1 MKLRKIVSITA
12 AAAML
17 AAMPLPSFAATDII
31 KYEDF
36 ENYSGG
42 WKAQGAS
49 TEIVFEKT
57 DRGQSAKLI
66 TEGGGKGQELMK
78 FVSVPESAKAIAYH
92 VMIKFEGEDAE
103 LSFYMGGSG
112 TTCLARFE
120 KGEIKI
126 GYTNKTA
133 PLKIQNGIWYSCF
146 VEHDNESGF
155 TRFSVSGANGD
166 YAAVSGKVNLKPS
179 QMNRLDVVSNAP
191 ASGTAIRYIDNVAFY
206 AIDDV
211 IEEYGTPGTG
221 DELALVSISPYLG
234 ALDKE
239 TKSVELTFNK
249 DITEENIAGIKA
261 TINNDASLIGE
272 WRAENGMAV
281 ADLNFTPLS
290 DALYY
295 FEFSGVAD
303 GEKTV
308 GGRTF
313 WITNPDYA
321 ISGLKY
327 NTAEIKPGAAVSF
340 EGSFYSWTESFDK
353 ASLLTVVYD
362 KDNTAVSFSADEG
375 IVPSKTGAAGQT
387 SVTVPSDD
395 GEYKV
400 VTYIW
405 DSLGNMKTLNNP
417 VALSSGLAAPEGE
430 KSEKA
435 FNTPKITDGKTYL
448 NGTIPAAADKRIQVE
463 VLKPGVTEDSDF
475 SNLSPTEFEETYLT
489 FFEVTANSEGTWR
502 TPDFAIGDILGD
514 YSTRINYEGSGA
526 APVFYKNA
534 FRYISVSFAQT
545 LAELADGEDSDAA
558 ADFILKNISLIADSN
573 SDYEKLDEEEL
584 KNAVL
589 RAVEEKKNIEG
600 GAFKTAAV
608 VTDYVNRAIMLSHI
622 SANKE
627 NAQSLLYKYAP
638 LCNLESDCPPFKY
651 LKDVDKSAFT
661 GVSADAAKLSITEWT
676 EKYGMKI
683 FKSACANV
691 SINSEVEGILDA
703 TQEWLGVDL
712 SAYKK
717 LKDKK
722 SVNLAVMKFS
732 NDTKEEFKKYF
743 DKAVKS
749 AASSDSSKGNTSS
762 GSSGSKP
769 SGPSG
774 SAVVSPAATPTPAP
788 VPTAAPRHEFS
799 DMQNFDWAKEAVEA
813 LYDEKIVSGVGDN
826 KFEPSREVTREEFVK
841 MLAEAFK
848 IPQSDE
854 KINFSDVSES
864 DWFAPYVF
872 AAVASGTVRGISEDL
887 FGTGKSITRAD
898 MAVMAYRAAG
908 LSKADGKT
916 FADDGE
922 IPDYAKEAVYTLNA
936 AGIISGTGDNKFSP
950 AASANRAEAAK
961 IIYMLKNLN
970 GGKSK

>member
-66 TEGGGKGQELMK
+66 TEGGKGQELMK

-112 TTCLARFE
+112 TTCLAVLE

-272 WRAENGMAV
+272 WRAENGRAV

-417 VALSSGLAAPEGE
+417 VALSSGLVAPEGE

-448 NGTIPAAADKRIQVE
+448 SGTIPAAADKRIQVE

-703 TQEWLGVDL
+703 TQEWLGIDL

-774 SAVVSPAATPTPAP
+774 SAVVSPTATPTPAP
-788 VPTAAPRHEFS
+788 TAAPHHEFS

-841 MLAEAFK
+841 MLAETFK
-848 IPQSDE
+848 IPRSDE

-922 IPDYAKEAVYTLNA
+922 IPDYAKEAVYALNA

>member
-31 KYEDF
+31 KYENF

-92 VMIKFEGEDAE
+92 VMIKFEGKDAE

-272 WRAENGMAV
+272 WRAESGKAV
-281 ADLNFTPLS
+281 ADLNFTPES
-290 DALYY
+290 DRAYF
-295 FEFSGVAD
+295 FEFYGATD

-308 GGRTF
+308 SGRTF
-313 WITNPDYA
+313 WITNPDFL
-321 ISGLKY
+321 ISDLKY
-327 NTAEIKPGAAVSF
+327 SISEVTPGSAITFDGKFFTWVDSF
-340 EGSFYSWTESFDK
+340 NE
-353 ASLLTVVYD
+353 ASLLTLVYD
-362 KDNTAVSFSADEG
+362 KDNKAVAFSANEG

-448 NGTIPAAADKRIQVE
+448 SGTIPAAADKRIQVE

-703 TQEWLGVDL
+703 TQEWLGIDL

-774 SAVVSPAATPTPAP
+774 SAVVSPAATPTPTP

-922 IPDYAKEAVYTLNA
+922 IPDYAKEAVYALNA

>member
-1 MKLRKIVSITA
+1 MKLVKIISITA
-12 AAAML
+12 VAAML
-17 AAMPLPSFAATDII
+17 TAMPLPSFAATDII
-31 KYEDF
+31 KYENF

-78 FVSVPESAKAIAYH
+78 LVSVPESAKAIAYH

-112 TTCLARFE
+112 TTCLAVLE

-191 ASGTAIRYIDNVAFY
+191 KSASAVRYVDNVAFY

-211 IEEYGTPGTG
+211 IEEYGAPGTG
-221 DELALVSISPYLG
+221 SELALVSISPSLG
-234 ALDKE
+234 TLDKKAK
-239 TKSVELTFNK
+239 TVELTFNK
-249 DITEENIAGIKA
+249 DITEENLAQIKA
-261 TINNDASLIGE
+261 SVNGNGSLLGA
-272 WRAENGMAV
+272 WRAENGRAV
-281 ADLNFTPLS
+281 ADLNFTPQS

-375 IVPSKTGAAGQT
+375 IVPNETGAAGHT
-387 SVTVPSDD
+387 NVSVPSAD
-395 GEYKV
+395 GEYRIV
-400 VTYIW
+400 SYIW
-405 DSLGNMKTLNNP
+405 DSLYGMKTLNAP
-417 VALSSGLAAPEGE
+417 VALSQGLTAPEGE

-435 FNTPKITDGKTYL
+435 LNTPIITDGKTYL
-448 NGTIPAAADKRIQVE
+448 SGTITAAADKRIQVE

-475 SNLSPTEFEETYLT
+475 SNLSPTEFNETYLT

-502 TPDFAIGDILGD
+502 TPDFAIGDLSGD
-514 YSTRINYEGSGA
+514 YSVRINYEDSNA
-526 APVFYKNA
+526 APVFYKNL
-534 FRYISVSFAQT
+534 FRYISAAFGEKLVNA
-545 LAELADGEDSDAA
+545 ANGEDAEAA
-558 ADFILKNISLIADSN
+558 AEFIVKNISLIADGN
-573 SDYEKLDEEEL
+573 SDYEALSDEEL
-584 KNAVL
+584 KNAAL
-589 RAVEEKKNIEG
+589 RAVEEKKNIDG
-600 GAFKTAAV
+600 GVFKTPERVA
-608 VTDYVNRAIMLSHI
+608 DFVNRAIMLSHLTLH
-622 SANKE
+622 KD
-627 NAQSLLYKYAP
+627 NAYNLILKYAP
-638 LCNLESDCPPFKY
+638 MCNFEEDYPPFKY
-651 LKDVDKSAFT
+651 LKKADKSAFDS
-661 GVSADAAKLSITEWT
+661 VSADAAKLSITEWT

-691 SINSEVEGILDA
+691 SISSEVESILID
-703 TQEWLGVDL
+703 TEDWLGIDL

-722 SVNLAVMKFS
+722 SVNLAVMKFPD
-732 NDTKEEFKKYF
+732 DTKEEFKTYF
-743 DKAVKS
+743 DKTVKS
-749 AASSDSSKGNTSS
+749 AASSSSSKGNTSS

-774 SAVVSPAATPTPAP
+774 SATVTPAATPAPKPAP
-788 VPTAAPRHEFS
+788 TEAPQHDFS
-799 DMQNFDWAKEAVEA
+799 DMQGFEWANEAVKA
-813 LYDEKIVSGVGDN
+813 LYDEKIISGVGED

-854 KINFSDVSES
+854 KINFFDVSES
-864 DWFAPYVF
+864 DWFAPYVS
-872 AAVASGTVRGISEDL
+872 AAAASGMVNGISDEL

-922 IPDYAKEAVYTLNA
+922 IPDYAKEAVYALNA

-970 GGKSK
+970 GGKSE